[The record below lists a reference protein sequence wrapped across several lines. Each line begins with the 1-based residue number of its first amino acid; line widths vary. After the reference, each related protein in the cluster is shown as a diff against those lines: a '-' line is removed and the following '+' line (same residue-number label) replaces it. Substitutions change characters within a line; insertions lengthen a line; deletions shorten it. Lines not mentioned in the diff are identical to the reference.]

1 MRKIPFENPPPRSLV
16 ETPIVHNLSQLYQKL
31 YLFGKK
37 LPKRDRFG
45 LYIKIEE
52 VCAEAFEL
60 AITASFEEK
69 SEKTKTIKSL
79 RIKLEVLK
87 RIIRNSFE
95 LKIINEEKYIEFFE
109 DLEEVSKMTNGWLKY
124 LKQQEG

>member
-1 MRKIPFENPPPRSLV
+1 M
-16 ETPIVHNLSQLYQKL
+16 HNLSQFYQKL

-45 LYIKIEE
+45 LHMKIEE
-52 VCAEAFEL
+52 VCAETFEL

-69 SEKTKTIKSL
+69 SEKTKTVKSF

-87 RIIRNSFE
+87 RMIRNSFE
-95 LKIINEEKYIEFFE
+95 LKIINEEKYIDFFE
-109 DLEEVSKMTNGWLKY
+109 NLEEISKMTNGWIKY
-124 LKQQEG
+124 LKQQEGSM